1 MADGRTARPGHVTP
15 GARPLRRLRP
25 LPPPSPHPPPSHT
38 AHAHTR
44 ARAPRPP
51 LPFYTLLSRS
61 SLLPTPPPPPRRA
74 ARAFQGNRKWRAG
87 EGRAGGTIEN
97 KERRFGAAAREASP
111 RLGPALPRIPGVP
124 RCSSSAAAA
133 GGGGER
139 PRWRGVVRPPPPP
152 PPRRRGP
159 GCPRSRRLRPR
170 WPAWGGGHACAL
182 GTALLRPPSP
192 PAPGDIEV
200 PPRRRPL
207 AKAADGRGC
216 VFSEWLSNSLTAS
229 LPLLEEPEAGPRGF
243 QPSRGWEVCSTS
255 TPGLVFLMSS
265 RPCIK

>member
-25 LPPPSPHPPPSHT
+25 FHRRVPTPPPSHT

-61 SLLPTPPPPPRRA
+61 SLLPTLPPPPPRRA

-87 EGRAGGTIEN
+87 EGRAGGGTIEN
-97 KERRFGAAAREASP
+97 KERRFGAAAREACP

-133 GGGGER
+133 ASGPGGGVWFVLLHRGGVARAALGVGGSGPGGLRGAVATRVRWGPRSSARR
-139 PRWRGVVRPPPPP
+139 PRPLRVTLTF
-152 PPRRRGP
+152 RRG
-159 GCPRSRRLRPR
+159 
-170 WPAWGGGHACAL
+170 A
-182 GTALLRPPSP
+182 
-192 PAPGDIEV
+192 
-200 PPRRRPL
+200 
-207 AKAADGRGC
+207 GR
-216 VFSEWLSNSLTAS
+216 
-229 LPLLEEPEAGPRGF
+229 
-243 QPSRGWEVCSTS
+243 
-255 TPGLVFLMSS
+255 
-265 RPCIK
+265 